1 MPRVGPH
8 TETAFETVIEAHL
21 LTYGYVRVAR
31 EGFDRERAIF
41 PDTIIAFIRE
51 TQPKQWARL
60 ESLLGDRTGE
70 QIVGDL
76 CKWMDIHGSLATL
89 RHGFKCYGRTFRVA
103 YFKAAHGLNPE
114 LERRYAA
121 NRLGLTRQLRYSPRS
136 ENSVDVTLS
145 VNGIPIVT
153 TELKNPLTGQRVEDA
168 RRQYCENRNPREPIF
183 RFKRRSLVHFA
194 VDTEWVSMTTR
205 LAGAATRFLPFDRGC
220 DGAAGNPPDPTG
232 RNYRTAYLWEE
243 VLERD
248 SLLDLLARF
257 IHLQID
263 VKRDDRGRRLKTETM
278 IFPRYHQ
285 LEAVRTLVD
294 AACDEGVGNNY
305 LVEHS
310 AGSGKSNTIGWLTH
324 RLASLHDADDE
335 RVFDTVVVVTDRVV
349 LDQQLQD
356 TIYQFEH
363 KRGVVHRIE
372 ESSRQLA
379 EALDDAVPVIITT
392 LQKFPFV
399 TRRLIEMAEERGTTG
414 TGTLPTRRCAVIV
427 DEAHSS
433 QGGETAIDLKG
444 VLAGEELR
452 ERARKRAADEGRED
466 MEEIFRSMAKRGRQP
481 NLSFF
486 AFTATPKHKTFSV
499 FSRDGRPAHRYT
511 MRQAIEEN
519 FILDVLKHYT
529 TYRSYFKLLKAC
541 QDDPNV
547 ERKKAALGLARFMR
561 LHPHNIAQKTEVMVE
576 QFQAATRHRIGGRA
590 KAMVV
595 TGSRLEA
602 VRYKQSFDRYIR
614 TNGYAIK
621 SLVAFSGTVV
631 DDKIPDVAYTE
642 PGMND
647 GISEKELP
655 ERFAT
660 QEYQVLL
667 VAEKYQT
674 GFDQPLL
681 HTMYVDKRLA
691 GIQAVQTLS
700 RLNRTHPLKED
711 TFVLDFV
718 NDPDEIREAFKTY
731 YEGAEMGEEVDPARM
746 YAIKSDLDASGIYLD
761 EEVERFGAV
770 YFMQKRRQSA
780 LDHRKMNAALDPA
793 VSRFE
798 ARREAE
804 EEEAEDWR
812 GKMYAFLSLY
822 GFLSQVIPYQDS
834 DLERLY
840 VFLRH
845 LATKL
850 PRRGSG
856 PAYQFDDEVRLE
868 YYRLQ
873 KISEGSI
880 SLRDGEARP
889 LDGPSEVGSGM
900 ARPQPVPL
908 SQLIDIVNE
917 RFGTDFNQADQLF
930 FDQIVEAAMTDDGLR
945 QAAVVNPGEKF
956 ELVFKNLLENLFI
969 ERMDQNEE
977 IFVRFMNDGPFQKIV
992 TAWMASETYHRLRS
1006 ASEEGVATPKDSR
1019 TLPPHLRI
1027 VSPRPEDRYLTCVPL
1042 VPLDAAAGAF
1052 SDPQHID
1059 DENFEWVAVETN
1071 HHLRRGVFVARMV
1084 GRSMEPTIPDGA
1096 HCLFRAPV
1104 EGTRQGK
1111 IVLVQMRDGT
1121 DPENGQQYTVKRYQ
1135 SEKVRDGTS
1144 WHHREIKLNP
1154 VNPDYEAI
1162 VLTDGDKGALRV
1174 VAEVIDVLGRGGDVL

>member
-1 MPRVGPH
+1 MSVAPH
-8 TETAFETVIEAHL
+8 SEAAFETVIEAHL
-21 LTYGYVRVAR
+21 LAHGYVPIAR
-31 EGFDRERAIF
+31 EGFDRDRAIF
-41 PDTIIAFIRE
+41 PDTILAFIRE

-60 ESLLGDRTGE
+60 ESLLGDGTSE
-70 QIVGDL
+70 QILGDL

-89 RHGFKCYGRTFRVA
+89 RHGFKCYGRTFRTA

-114 LERRYAA
+114 LESRYAA

-136 ENSVDVTLS
+136 ENSVDVTFSL
-145 VNGIPIVT
+145 NGIPVVT
-153 TELKNPLTGQRVEDA
+153 AELKNPLTGQRVEDA
-168 RRQYCENRNPREPIF
+168 RRQYCEDRDPREPIF
-183 RFKRRSLVHFA
+183 EFKRRSLVHFA
-194 VDTEWVSMTTR
+194 VDTESVLMTTR
-205 LAGAATRFLPFDRGC
+205 LAGMATRFLPFDRGC
-220 DGAAGNPPDPTG
+220 SGAAGNPPDPVG
-232 RNYRTAYLWEE
+232 RNYRTAYLWEK
-243 VLERD
+243 VLARE

-263 VKRDDRGRRLKTETM
+263 AKRDDRGRKVKTETM

-294 AACDEGVGNNY
+294 AARDEGVGYNY

-324 RLASLHDADDE
+324 RLASLHDAANA

-363 KRGVVHRIE
+363 KRGVVHRIDK
-372 ESSRQLA
+372 SSRQLA
-379 EALDDAVPVIITT
+379 EALDNAVPVIITT

-399 TRRLIEMAEERGTTG
+399 TRRLLELAEERGTTG

-444 VLAGEELR
+444 VLGGEELR
-452 ERARKRAADEGRED
+452 ERARKRAAEEGRED
-466 MEEIFRSMAKRGRQP
+466 MEEIFRSMAKRGKQP

-486 AFTATPKHKTFSV
+486 AFTATPKHRTFAV
-499 FSRDGRPAHRYT
+499 FARDGRPAHRYT
-511 MRQAIEEN
+511 MRQAIEED

-576 QFQAATRHRIGGRA
+576 HFQAATRHKIGGRA

-614 TNGYAIK
+614 RKGYAIK

-631 DDKIPDVAYTE
+631 DDKLPDITYTE

-660 QEYQVLL
+660 REYQVLL

-711 TFVLDFV
+711 SFVLDFV
-718 NDPDEIREAFKTY
+718 NDPEEIREAFKTY

-761 EEVERFGAV
+761 QEVECFGAV
-770 YFMQKRRQSA
+770 YFTPKRRQSA
-780 LDHRKMNAALDPA
+780 LDHQKMNAALDPA

-798 ARREAE
+798 VRRKDE

-840 VFLRH
+840 VCLRH
-845 LATKL
+845 LAAKL
-850 PRRGSG
+850 PRRSSG

-880 SLRDGEARP
+880 SLRDGEAPP
-889 LDGPSEVGSGM
+889 LDGPSEVGSGQV
-900 ARPQPVPL
+900 RPQPVPL

-930 FDQIVEAAMTDDGLR
+930 FDQIVEAAMTDDGLQ
-945 QAAVVNPGEKF
+945 QAAMVNPDDKF
-956 ELVFKNLLENLFI
+956 RLVFKNLLENLFI

-977 IFVRFMNDGPFQKIV
+977 IFVRFMNDGPFQRIL
-992 TAWMASETYHRLRS
+992 TTWMASEAYRRLRS
-1006 ASEEGVATPKDSR
+1006 DAEERVAAPEDSHR
-1019 TLPPHLRI
+1019 LPPRLRI
-1027 VSPRPEDRYLTCVPL
+1027 VAPRPEDRYVTCVPL

-1052 SDPQHID
+1052 SDPQHVN
-1059 DENFEWVAVETN
+1059 DEDFEWVAVETN
-1071 HHLRRGVFVARMV
+1071 HRLRRGVFVARVV
-1084 GRSMEPTIPDGA
+1084 GESMEPTIPDGA

-1111 IVLVQMRDGT
+1111 IVLVQMRDAADT
-1121 DPENGQQYTVKRYQ
+1121 ESGQRYTVKRYESDKAGNRTTWRH
-1135 SEKVRDGTS
+1135 SEIRLK
-1144 WHHREIKLNP
+1144 P
-1154 VNPDYEAI
+1154 VNPDYEPI
-1162 VLTDGDKGALRV
+1162 ILTNAHEGALEV
-1174 VAEVIDVLGRGGDVL
+1174 VAEVIEVLAGGT